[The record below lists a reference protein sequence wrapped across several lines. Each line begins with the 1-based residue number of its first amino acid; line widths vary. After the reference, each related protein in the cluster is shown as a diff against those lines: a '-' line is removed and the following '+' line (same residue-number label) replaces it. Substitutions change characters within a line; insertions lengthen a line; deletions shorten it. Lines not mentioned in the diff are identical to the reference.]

1 MFTTVNL
8 PVQSVHTIV
17 DIDDTR
23 LEIPIEEAM
32 NRFAESKGSSVIRS
46 LFSEPTLIA
55 SSFRKD
61 QNIDYNY
68 GVSYINKI
76 TKKQVENVKP
86 DIKYFDVKVKYFNDK
101 VFNFLVPGYVKFFSK
116 TLNAFVPV
124 ENMKKSDVLVDYA
137 HNIVQMLKK
146 TEYRKDD
153 NPAAPEISEFYSIR
167 LSNEKAEI
175 LVPFYF
181 NGILSHVYYND
192 FQKNL
197 PQTTSK

>member
-8 PVQSVHTIV
+8 PVQSVHTII
-17 DIDDTR
+17 DIDDPR

-32 NRFAESKGSSVIRS
+32 NRFSEGKGSTTIRS
-46 LFSEPTLIA
+46 LFSEPAIVA

-61 QNIDYNY
+61 KNVDYNY
-68 GVSYINKI
+68 GISYINKI
-76 TKKQVENVKP
+76 TKKHTDVTNP
-86 DIKYFDVKVKYFNDK
+86 DIKYFDVKVKYFNDR
-101 VFNFLVPGYVKFFSK
+101 VFNFLVPGYVKFFSR
-116 TLNAFVPV
+116 TLNIFVPV

-146 TEYRKDD
+146 TELGVEG
-153 NPAAPEISEFYSIR
+153 NPPVPEISDYYSIR

-175 LVPFYF
+175 LIPFYF

-192 FQKNL
+192 FQKN
-197 PQTTSK
+197 PTINAK

>member
-8 PVQSVHTIV
+8 PVQSVHTII
-17 DIDDTR
+17 DIDDPR

-32 NRFAESKGSSVIRS
+32 NRFSEGKGSTTIRS
-46 LFSEPTLIA
+46 LFSEPTIVA

-61 QNIDYNY
+61 KNVDYNY
-68 GVSYINKI
+68 GISYINKI
-76 TKKQVENVKP
+76 TKKHTDVTNP
-86 DIKYFDVKVKYFNDK
+86 DIKYFDVKVKYFNDR
-101 VFNFLVPGYVKFFSK
+101 VFNFLVPGYVKFFSR
-116 TLNAFVPV
+116 TLNIFVPV

-146 TEYRKDD
+146 TELGVEG
-153 NPAAPEISEFYSIR
+153 NPPVPEISDYYSIR

-192 FQKNL
+192 FQKN
-197 PQTTSK
+197 PTINAK

>member
-101 VFNFLVPGYVKFFSK
+101 VFNFLVPGYVKFFSR
-116 TLNAFVPV
+116 TLNTFVPV

-146 TEYRKDD
+146 TEYGKDD
-153 NPAAPEISEFYSIR
+153 NPPAPEISEFYSIR

>member
-76 TKKQVENVKP
+76 TKKQVESVKP

-101 VFNFLVPGYVKFFSK
+101 VFNFLVPGYVKFFSR
-116 TLNAFVPV
+116 TLNTFVPV

-146 TEYRKDD
+146 IEYGKDD
-153 NPAAPEISEFYSIR
+153 NPPAPEISEFYSIR

>member
-8 PVQSVHTIV
+8 PVQSVHTII
-17 DIDDTR
+17 DIDDPR

-32 NRFAESKGSSVIRS
+32 NRFSEGKGSTTIRS
-46 LFSEPTLIA
+46 LFSEPAIVA

-61 QNIDYNY
+61 KNVDYNY
-68 GVSYINKI
+68 GISYINKI
-76 TKKQVENVKP
+76 TKKHTDVTNP
-86 DIKYFDVKVKYFNDK
+86 DIKYFDVKVKYFNDR
-101 VFNFLVPGYVKFFSK
+101 VFNFLVPGYVKFFSR
-116 TLNAFVPV
+116 TLNIFVPV

-146 TEYRKDD
+146 TELGVEG
-153 NPAAPEISEFYSIR
+153 NSPVPEISDYYSIR

-192 FQKNL
+192 FQKN
-197 PQTTSK
+197 PTINAK

>member
-8 PVQSVHTIV
+8 PVQSVHTII
-17 DIDDTR
+17 DIDDPR

-32 NRFAESKGSSVIRS
+32 NRFSEGKGSTTIRS
-46 LFSEPTLIA
+46 LFSEPVIVA

-61 QNIDYNY
+61 KNVDYNY
-68 GVSYINKI
+68 GISYINKI
-76 TKKQVENVKP
+76 TKKHTDVTNP
-86 DIKYFDVKVKYFNDK
+86 DIKYFDVKVKYFNDR
-101 VFNFLVPGYVKFFSK
+101 VFNFLVPGYVKFFSR
-116 TLNAFVPV
+116 TLNIFVPV

-146 TEYRKDD
+146 TELGVEG
-153 NPAAPEISEFYSIR
+153 NPPVPEISDYYSIR

-192 FQKNL
+192 FQKN
-197 PQTTSK
+197 PTINAK

>member
-146 TEYRKDD
+146 IEYGKDD
-153 NPAAPEISEFYSIR
+153 NPPAPEISEFYSIR

>member
-8 PVQSVHTIV
+8 PVQSVHTII
-17 DIDDTR
+17 DIDDPR

-32 NRFAESKGSSVIRS
+32 NRFSEGKGSTTIRS
-46 LFSEPTLIA
+46 LFSEPAIVA

-61 QNIDYNY
+61 KNVDYNY
-68 GVSYINKI
+68 GISYINKI
-76 TKKQVENVKP
+76 TKKHTDVTNP
-86 DIKYFDVKVKYFNDK
+86 DIKYFDVKVKYFNDR
-101 VFNFLVPGYVKFFSK
+101 VFNFLVPGYVKFFSR
-116 TLNAFVPV
+116 TLNIFVPI
-124 ENMKKSDVLVDYA
+124 ENMKKSDVLIDYA

-146 TEYRKDD
+146 TELGVEG
-153 NPAAPEISEFYSIR
+153 NPPVPEISDYYSIR

-192 FQKNL
+192 FQKN
-197 PQTTSK
+197 PTINAK

>member
-8 PVQSVHTIV
+8 PVQSVHTII
-17 DIDDTR
+17 DIDDPR

-32 NRFAESKGSSVIRS
+32 NRFSEGKGSTTIRS
-46 LFSEPTLIA
+46 LFSEPAIVA

-61 QNIDYNY
+61 KNVDYNY
-68 GVSYINKI
+68 GISYINKI
-76 TKKQVENVKP
+76 TKKHTDVTNP
-86 DIKYFDVKVKYFNDK
+86 DIKYFDVKVKYFNDR
-101 VFNFLVPGYVKFFSK
+101 VFNFLVPGYVKFFSR
-116 TLNAFVPV
+116 TLNIFVPV

-146 TEYRKDD
+146 TELGVEG
-153 NPAAPEISEFYSIR
+153 NPPVPEISDYYSIR

-192 FQKNL
+192 FQKN
-197 PQTTSK
+197 PTINAK

>member
-8 PVQSVHTIV
+8 PVQSVHTII
-17 DIDDTR
+17 DIDDPR

-32 NRFAESKGSSVIRS
+32 NRFSEGKGSTTIRS
-46 LFSEPTLIA
+46 LFSEPVIVA

-61 QNIDYNY
+61 KNVDYNY
-68 GVSYINKI
+68 GISYINKI
-76 TKKQVENVKP
+76 TKKHTDVPNP
-86 DIKYFDVKVKYFNDK
+86 DIKYFDVKVKYFNDR
-101 VFNFLVPGYVKFFSK
+101 VFNFLVPGYVKFFSR
-116 TLNAFVPV
+116 TLNIFVPV

-146 TEYRKDD
+146 TELGVEG
-153 NPAAPEISEFYSIR
+153 NPPVPEISDYYSIR

-192 FQKNL
+192 FQKN
-197 PQTTSK
+197 PTINAK

>member
-8 PVQSVHTIV
+8 PVQSVHTII
-17 DIDDTR
+17 DIDDPR

-32 NRFAESKGSSVIRS
+32 NRFAEKGSTVIRS
-46 LFSEPTLIA
+46 LFSEPAIVA
-55 SSFRKD
+55 STFRKD
-61 QNIDYNY
+61 KNVDYNY
-68 GVSYINKI
+68 GISYINKI
-76 TKKQVENVKP
+76 TKKHTDIINP
-86 DIKYFDVKVKYFNDK
+86 DIKYFDVKVKYFNDR
-101 VFNFLVPGYVKFFSK
+101 VFNFLVPGYVKFFSR

-146 TEYRKDD
+146 TELGTEET
-153 NPAAPEISEFYSIR
+153 PPVPEVLDYYSIR
-167 LSNEKAEI
+167 LSSEKAEI

-192 FQKNL
+192 FQKN
-197 PQTTSK
+197 PTINTK

>member
-8 PVQSVHTIV
+8 PVQSVHTII
-17 DIDDTR
+17 DIDDPR

-32 NRFAESKGSSVIRS
+32 NRFSEGKGSTTIRS
-46 LFSEPTLIA
+46 LFSEPAIVA

-61 QNIDYNY
+61 KNVDYNY
-68 GVSYINKI
+68 GISYINKI
-76 TKKQVENVKP
+76 TKKHTDVTNP
-86 DIKYFDVKVKYFNDK
+86 DIKYFDVKVKYFNDR
-101 VFNFLVPGYVKFFSK
+101 VFNFLVPGYVKFFSR
-116 TLNAFVPV
+116 TLNIFVPV

-146 TEYRKDD
+146 TELGVEG
-153 NPAAPEISEFYSIR
+153 NPHVPEISDYYSIR

-192 FQKNL
+192 FQKN
-197 PQTTSK
+197 PTINAK

>member
-32 NRFAESKGSSVIRS
+32 NRFAESKGSFVIRS

-55 SSFRKD
+55 STFRKD
-61 QNIDYNY
+61 RNIDYNY

-76 TKKQVENVKP
+76 TKKQVESVKP

-146 TEYRKDD
+146 IEYGKDD
-153 NPAAPEISEFYSIR
+153 NPPAPEISEFYSIR

>member
-8 PVQSVHTIV
+8 PVQSVHTII
-17 DIDDTR
+17 DIDDPR

-32 NRFAESKGSSVIRS
+32 NRFSEGKGSTTIRS
-46 LFSEPTLIA
+46 LFSEPAIVA

-61 QNIDYNY
+61 KNVDYNY
-68 GVSYINKI
+68 GISYINKI
-76 TKKQVENVKP
+76 TKKHTDVTNP
-86 DIKYFDVKVKYFNDK
+86 DIKYFDVKVKYFNDR
-101 VFNFLVPGYVKFFSK
+101 VFNFLVPGYVKFFSR
-116 TLNAFVPV
+116 TLNIFVPV

-137 HNIVQMLKK
+137 HNIVQMLKN
-146 TEYRKDD
+146 TELGVEG
-153 NPAAPEISEFYSIR
+153 NPPVPEISDYYSIR

-192 FQKNL
+192 FQKN
-197 PQTTSK
+197 PTINAK

>member
-8 PVQSVHTIV
+8 PVQSVHTII
-17 DIDDTR
+17 DIDDPR

-32 NRFAESKGSSVIRS
+32 NRFSEGKGSTTIRS
-46 LFSEPTLIA
+46 LFSEPAIVA

-61 QNIDYNY
+61 KNVDYNY
-68 GVSYINKI
+68 GISYINKI
-76 TKKQVENVKP
+76 TKKHTDVTNP
-86 DIKYFDVKVKYFNDK
+86 DIKYFDVKVKYFNDR
-101 VFNFLVPGYVKFFSK
+101 VFNFLVPGYVKFFSR
-116 TLNAFVPV
+116 TLNIFVPV

-146 TEYRKDD
+146 TELGVEG
-153 NPAAPEISEFYSIR
+153 NLPVPEISDYYSIR

-192 FQKNL
+192 FQKN
-197 PQTTSK
+197 PTINAK

>member
-8 PVQSVHTIV
+8 PVQSVHTII
-17 DIDDTR
+17 DIDDPR

-32 NRFAESKGSSVIRS
+32 NRFSEGKGSTTIRS
-46 LFSEPTLIA
+46 LFSEPAIVA

-61 QNIDYNY
+61 KNVDYNY
-68 GVSYINKI
+68 GISYINKI
-76 TKKQVENVKP
+76 TKKHTDVTNS
-86 DIKYFDVKVKYFNDK
+86 DIKYFDVKVKYFNDR
-101 VFNFLVPGYVKFFSK
+101 VFNFLVPGYVKFFSR
-116 TLNAFVPV
+116 TLNIFVPV

-146 TEYRKDD
+146 TELGVEG
-153 NPAAPEISEFYSIR
+153 NPPVPEISDYYSIR

-192 FQKNL
+192 FQKN
-197 PQTTSK
+197 PTINAK

>member
-8 PVQSVHTIV
+8 PVQSVHTII
-17 DIDDTR
+17 DIDDPR

-32 NRFAESKGSSVIRS
+32 NRFSEGKGSTTIRS
-46 LFSEPTLIA
+46 LFSEPAIVA

-61 QNIDYNY
+61 KNVDYNY
-68 GVSYINKI
+68 GISYINKI
-76 TKKQVENVKP
+76 TKKHTDVTNP
-86 DIKYFDVKVKYFNDK
+86 DIKYFDVKVKYFNDR
-101 VFNFLVPGYVKFFSK
+101 VFNFLVPGYVKFFSR
-116 TLNAFVPV
+116 TLNIFVPV

-146 TEYRKDD
+146 TELGVEG
-153 NPAAPEISEFYSIR
+153 NPSVPEISDYYSIR

-192 FQKNL
+192 FQKN
-197 PQTTSK
+197 PTINAK

>member
-8 PVQSVHTIV
+8 PVQSVHTII
-17 DIDDTR
+17 DIDDPR

-32 NRFAESKGSSVIRS
+32 NRFSEGKGSTTIRS
-46 LFSEPTLIA
+46 LFSEPAIVA

-61 QNIDYNY
+61 KNVDYNY
-68 GVSYINKI
+68 GISYINKI
-76 TKKQVENVKP
+76 TKKHTDVTNP
-86 DIKYFDVKVKYFNDK
+86 DIKYFDVKVKYFNDR
-101 VFNFLVPGYVKFFSK
+101 VFNFLVPGYVKFFSR

-146 TEYRKDD
+146 TELGVEG
-153 NPAAPEISEFYSIR
+153 NPPVPEISDYYSIR

-192 FQKNL
+192 FQKN
-197 PQTTSK
+197 PTINAK

>member
-8 PVQSVHTIV
+8 PVQSVHTII
-17 DIDDTR
+17 DIDDPR

-32 NRFAESKGSSVIRS
+32 NRFSEGKGSTTIRS
-46 LFSEPTLIA
+46 LFSEPAIFA

-61 QNIDYNY
+61 KNVDYNY
-68 GVSYINKI
+68 GISYINKI
-76 TKKQVENVKP
+76 TKKHTDVTNP
-86 DIKYFDVKVKYFNDK
+86 DIKYFDVKIKYFNDR
-101 VFNFLVPGYVKFFSK
+101 VFNFLVPGYVKFFSR
-116 TLNAFVPV
+116 TLNIFVPV

-146 TEYRKDD
+146 TELGVEG
-153 NPAAPEISEFYSIR
+153 NPPVPEISDYYSIR

-192 FQKNL
+192 FQKN
-197 PQTTSK
+197 PTINAK

>member
-8 PVQSVHTIV
+8 PVQSIHTII
-17 DIDDTR
+17 DIDDPR

-32 NRFAESKGSSVIRS
+32 NRFSEGKGSTTIRS
-46 LFSEPTLIA
+46 LFSEPAIVA

-61 QNIDYNY
+61 KNVDYNY
-68 GVSYINKI
+68 GISYINKI
-76 TKKQVENVKP
+76 TKKYTDVTNP
-86 DIKYFDVKVKYFNDK
+86 DIKYFDVKVKYFNDR
-101 VFNFLVPGYVKFFSK
+101 VFNFLVPGYVKFFSR
-116 TLNAFVPV
+116 TLNIFVPV

-146 TEYRKDD
+146 TELGVEG
-153 NPAAPEISEFYSIR
+153 NPPVPEISDYYSIR

-192 FQKNL
+192 FQKN
-197 PQTTSK
+197 PTINAK

>member
-8 PVQSVHTIV
+8 PVQSVHTII
-17 DIDDTR
+17 DIDDPR

-32 NRFAESKGSSVIRS
+32 NRFSEGKGSTTIRS
-46 LFSEPTLIA
+46 LFSEPAIVA

-61 QNIDYNY
+61 KNVDYNY
-68 GVSYINKI
+68 GISYINKI
-76 TKKQVENVKP
+76 TKKHTDVTNP
-86 DIKYFDVKVKYFNDK
+86 DIKYFDVKVKYFNDR
-101 VFNFLVPGYVKFFSK
+101 VFNFLVPGYVKFFSR
-116 TLNAFVPV
+116 TLNIFVPV

-146 TEYRKDD
+146 TELGVEG
-153 NPAAPEISEFYSIR
+153 NPSVPEISDYYSIR

-181 NGILSHVYYND
+181 NGILIVYSNVIGGCND
-192 FQKNL
+192 D
-197 PQTTSK
+197 

>member
-8 PVQSVHTIV
+8 PVQSVHTII
-17 DIDDTR
+17 DIDDPR

-32 NRFAESKGSSVIRS
+32 NRFSEGKGSTTIRS
-46 LFSEPTLIA
+46 LFSEPAIVA

-61 QNIDYNY
+61 KNVDYNY
-68 GVSYINKI
+68 GISYINKI
-76 TKKQVENVKP
+76 TKKHTDVTNP
-86 DIKYFDVKVKYFNDK
+86 DIKYFDVKVKYFNDR
-101 VFNFLVPGYVKFFSK
+101 VFNFLVPGYVKFFSR
-116 TLNAFVPV
+116 TLNIFVPV

-146 TEYRKDD
+146 TELGVEG
-153 NPAAPEISEFYSIR
+153 NPPVPEIFDYYSIR

-192 FQKNL
+192 FQKN
-197 PQTTSK
+197 PTINAK

>member
-8 PVQSVHTIV
+8 PVQSVHTII
-17 DIDDTR
+17 DIDDPR

-32 NRFAESKGSSVIRS
+32 NRFAEKGSTVIRS
-46 LFSEPTLIA
+46 LFSEPAIVA
-55 SSFRKD
+55 STFRKD
-61 QNIDYNY
+61 KNVDYNY
-68 GVSYINKI
+68 GISYINKI
-76 TKKQVENVKP
+76 TKKHTDIINP
-86 DIKYFDVKVKYFNDK
+86 DIKYFDVKVKYFNDR
-101 VFNFLVPGYVKFFSK
+101 VFNFLVPGYVKFFSR

-146 TEYRKDD
+146 TELGTEET
-153 NPAAPEISEFYSIR
+153 PPAPEVLDYYSIR
-167 LSNEKAEI
+167 LSSEKAEI

-192 FQKNL
+192 FQKN
-197 PQTTSK
+197 PTINTK

>member
-137 HNIVQMLKK
+137 HSIVQMLKK
-146 TEYRKDD
+146 IEYGKDD
-153 NPAAPEISEFYSIR
+153 NPPAPEISEFYSIR

>member
-8 PVQSVHTIV
+8 PVQSVHTII
-17 DIDDTR
+17 DIDDPR

-32 NRFAESKGSSVIRS
+32 NRFAEKGSTVIRS
-46 LFSEPTLIA
+46 LFSEPAIVA
-55 SSFRKD
+55 STFRKD
-61 QNIDYNY
+61 KNVDYNY
-68 GVSYINKI
+68 GISYINKI
-76 TKKQVENVKP
+76 TKKHTDIINP
-86 DIKYFDVKVKYFNDK
+86 DIKYFDVKVKYFNDR
-101 VFNFLVPGYVKFFSK
+101 VFNFLVPGYVKFFSR

-146 TEYRKDD
+146 TELGTDE
-153 NPAAPEISEFYSIR
+153 NPPVPEVLDYYSIR
-167 LSNEKAEI
+167 LSSEKAEI

-192 FQKNL
+192 FQKN
-197 PQTTSK
+197 PTINTK